1 MGSFVF
7 ITSNHREESLLPV
20 KVLIRNQIENDL
32 EITTRQVAEKVY
44 LLIKFL
50 MSGRNE
56 VHWISNHNMVQLVIA
71 FPSNFSI
78 LTNFKPTNPFL
89 LLIEVNQRTLFLV
102 YIHSR
107 KPTDTDTVACC
118 VNTSLSHDCTCIHMH
133 SHNQFISCISHQFT
147 DSFLLTVIRPWH
159 KKNLDL
165 RLFTD
170 NAGKISEENVN
181 SPEYLKTLYELKSGR
196 KLLKWRAFKQENPSF
211 GEEKT
216 KEKHRHCN
224 LQCSCSG
231 YRETNGS

>member
-20 KVLIRNQIENDL
+20 KVPIRNQIENDL

-89 LLIEVNQRTLFLV
+89 LLIEVN
-102 YIHSR
+102 
-107 KPTDTDTVACC
+107 
-118 VNTSLSHDCTCIHMH
+118 
-133 SHNQFISCISHQFT
+133 
-147 DSFLLTVIRPWH
+147 
-159 KKNLDL
+159 
-165 RLFTD
+165 
-170 NAGKISEENVN
+170 
-181 SPEYLKTLYELKSGR
+181 
-196 KLLKWRAFKQENPSF
+196 
-211 GEEKT
+211 
-216 KEKHRHCN
+216 
-224 LQCSCSG
+224 
-231 YRETNGS
+231 